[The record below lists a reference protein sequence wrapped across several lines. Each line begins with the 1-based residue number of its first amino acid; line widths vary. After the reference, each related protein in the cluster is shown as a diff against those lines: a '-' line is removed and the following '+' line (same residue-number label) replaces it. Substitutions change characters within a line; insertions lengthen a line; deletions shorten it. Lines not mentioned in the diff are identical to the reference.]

1 MKVIRHTYPKEI
13 SIGLLLLIFGVSFF
27 LSSQIFRAQ
36 VHELELKTFIGML
49 LVGAAVVIMALVL
62 WEEFLF
68 PLRIKPVEGG
78 FNFRNHRN
86 KLRKQLLIYLAIPAI
101 FVFIYL
107 EYEINAVRYF
117 IWAGVCIIFP
127 IVGKLFSGIKNYND
141 FLTLTTAFIEYR
153 NNEKRGKIGLN
164 DIQRINLVKDEGGI
178 LHKFGLVL
186 SDNSEVMIDLDEM
199 EVEAFYESIDSYI
212 NENYKGLLKR

>member
-86 KLRKQLLIYLAIPAI
+86 KLRKQLLIYL
-101 FVFIYL
+101 

-117 IWAGVCIIFP
+117 IWAGVCIVFP

-141 FLTLTTAFIEYR
+141 FLTLTTTFIEYR

-212 NENYKGLLKR
+212 NETYKGLLKR